1 MTMTTTL
8 IIERD
13 GTELEAECHFVYHK
27 ASRGHRDSMG
37 APEEPDSPAD
47 VEFIRATMGVREYE
61 LTDEEIRRAKEKAL
75 DEMADAAMDYPDR
88 D

>member
-27 ASRGHRDSMG
+27 LSRGHRDSFG
-37 APEEPDSPAD
+37 VPEEPDSPAYM
-47 VEFIRATMGVREYE
+47 EFIGATCDGVEIE
-61 LTDEEIRRAKEKAL
+61 LTNDEQERAEEQAL

>member
-1 MTMTTTL
+1 
-8 IIERD
+8 
-13 GTELEAECHFVYHK
+13 
-27 ASRGHRDSMG
+27 MG

-61 LTDEEIRRAKEKAL
+61 LTDEEIRRAEERAL
-75 DEMADAAMDYPDR
+75 DEMQDAAMDYPER